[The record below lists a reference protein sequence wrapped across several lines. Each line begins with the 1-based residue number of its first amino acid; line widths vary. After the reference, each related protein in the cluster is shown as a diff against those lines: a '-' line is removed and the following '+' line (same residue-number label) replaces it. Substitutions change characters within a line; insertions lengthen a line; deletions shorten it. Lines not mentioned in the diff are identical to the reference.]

1 MHADDYQLE
10 TQILGIACVNDTN
23 LNHDLGDSLEPE
35 SSSTERF
42 PGNNLKQKSENL
54 ANIVQKII
62 KINMQPAD
70 EAKLLRK
77 SLETSV
83 SQTVMDYLML
93 QEAIIN
99 HNESKLLPDILEY
112 RKGLD
117 LRNVESRKV
126 FFEFLSNIYKI
137 DDDSL
142 DDDNS

>member
-10 TQILGIACVNDTN
+10 TQISGIACVNDTN
-23 LNHDLGDSLEPE
+23 LNHDLGDSLELE

-54 ANIVQKII
+54 ANIVQKIN
-62 KINMQPAD
+62 INMQPAD

-93 QEAIIN
+93 REAIIN
-99 HNESKLLPDILEY
+99 HNESKLLSDILEY
-112 RKGLD
+112 
-117 LRNVESRKV
+117 
-126 FFEFLSNIYKI
+126 
-137 DDDSL
+137 
-142 DDDNS
+142 

>member
-10 TQILGIACVNDTN
+10 TQISGIACVSDTN
-23 LNHDLGDSLEPE
+23 LNHDLGDSLELE

-54 ANIVQKII
+54 ANIVQKIN
-62 KINMQPAD
+62 INMQPAD

-93 QEAIIN
+93 REAIIN

-112 RKGLD
+112 
-117 LRNVESRKV
+117 
-126 FFEFLSNIYKI
+126 
-137 DDDSL
+137 
-142 DDDNS
+142 

>member
-23 LNHDLGDSLEPE
+23 LNHDLGDSLELE

-54 ANIVQKII
+54 ANIVQKI
-62 KINMQPAD
+62 INMQPAD

-93 QEAIIN
+93 REAIIN

-117 LRNVESRKV
+117 LRNVENRKV
-126 FFEFLSNIYKI
+126 FFELLSNIYKI

>member
-10 TQILGIACVNDTN
+10 TQISGIACVNDTN
-23 LNHDLGDSLEPE
+23 LNHDLADSLELE

-54 ANIVQKII
+54 ANIVQKIN
-62 KINMQPAD
+62 INMQPAD

-93 QEAIIN
+93 REAIIN

-112 RKGLD
+112 
-117 LRNVESRKV
+117 
-126 FFEFLSNIYKI
+126 
-137 DDDSL
+137 
-142 DDDNS
+142 

>member
-10 TQILGIACVNDTN
+10 TQISGIACVNDTN
-23 LNHDLGDSLEPE
+23 LNHDLGDSLELE

-54 ANIVQKII
+54 ANIVQKIN
-62 KINMQPAD
+62 INMQPAD

-93 QEAIIN
+93 REAIIN

-112 RKGLD
+112 
-117 LRNVESRKV
+117 
-126 FFEFLSNIYKI
+126 
-137 DDDSL
+137 
-142 DDDNS
+142 

>member
-10 TQILGIACVNDTN
+10 TQISGIACVNDTN
-23 LNHDLGDSLEPE
+23 LNHDLGDSLELE

-54 ANIVQKII
+54 ANIVQKIN
-62 KINMQPAD
+62 INMQPAD

-83 SQTVMDYLML
+83 SKTVMDYLML
-93 QEAIIN
+93 REAIIN

-112 RKGLD
+112 
-117 LRNVESRKV
+117 
-126 FFEFLSNIYKI
+126 
-137 DDDSL
+137 
-142 DDDNS
+142 

>member
-10 TQILGIACVNDTN
+10 TQISGIACVNDTN
-23 LNHDLGDSLEPE
+23 LNHDLGDSLELE

-54 ANIVQKII
+54 ANIVQKIN
-62 KINMQPAD
+62 INMQPAD

-83 SQTVMDYLML
+83 SETVMDYLML
-93 QEAIIN
+93 REAIIN

-112 RKGLD
+112 
-117 LRNVESRKV
+117 
-126 FFEFLSNIYKI
+126 
-137 DDDSL
+137 
-142 DDDNS
+142 

>member
-23 LNHDLGDSLEPE
+23 LNDLGDSLELE

-54 ANIVQKII
+54 ANIVQKI
-62 KINMQPAD
+62 INMQPAD

-93 QEAIIN
+93 REAIIN

-117 LRNVESRKV
+117 LRNVENRKV
-126 FFEFLSNIYKI
+126 FLR
-137 DDDSL
+137 
-142 DDDNS
+142 

>member
-23 LNHDLGDSLEPE
+23 LNDLGDSLELE

-54 ANIVQKII
+54 ANIVQKI
-62 KINMQPAD
+62 INMQPAD

-93 QEAIIN
+93 REAIIN

-117 LRNVESRKV
+117 LRNVENRKV
-126 FFEFLSNIYKI
+126 FFELLSNIYKI

>member
-23 LNHDLGDSLEPE
+23 LNHDLGDSLELE

-54 ANIVQKII
+54 ANIVQKIN
-62 KINMQPAD
+62 INMQPAD

-83 SQTVMDYLML
+83 SETVMDYLML
-93 QEAIIN
+93 REAIIN

-117 LRNVESRKV
+117 LRNVENRKV
-126 FFEFLSNIYKI
+126 FFELLSNIYKI

>member
-10 TQILGIACVNDTN
+10 TQISGIACVNDTN
-23 LNHDLGDSLEPE
+23 LNHDLGDSLELE
-35 SSSTERF
+35 SSSTDRF

-62 KINMQPAD
+62 NINMQPAD

-93 QEAIIN
+93 REAIIN
-99 HNESKLLPDILEY
+99 HNESKLLPEILEY
-112 RKGLD
+112 WKGLD
-117 LRNVESRKV
+117 LQNVESRKV
-126 FFEFLSNIYKI
+126 FFELLRN
-137 DDDSL
+137 
-142 DDDNS
+142 NSWGGYQKE